1 MGDADFAD
9 TGERGADLLRM
20 AHGAPRARP
29 RKDASW
35 GGGVP
40 ANFLL
45 RQLGTRRSPL
55 SLLRRESPSRPAG
68 PDNLELRQDG
78 WDGLER
84 RRTKAKCFLGVAR
97 QTRCAT
103 RSGSAPRS
111 LVSARS
117 ASPMQSNPSRRDA
130 PTPRTNHGPWTMDHG
145 QLPDLTP
152 LSAPAP
158 GRWPWRD
165 GLERRQRQR
174 RRGAVLRRRRTGS
187 ADRMGGRRRASTSAT
202 VSRRWRRRGR

>member
-9 TGERGADLLRM
+9 TGERGADPLRV

-29 RKDASW
+29 RKESCW

-117 ASPMQSNPSRRDA
+117 ASPMQSNPIRRDA
-130 PTPRTNHGPWTMDHG
+130 PTPRTNHGPWTMDTYQTLLRFQRPRRVDGRGATGWNVGSGSGDEEQYSGDAEQG
-145 QLPDLTP
+145 QRIGWAD
-152 LSAPAP
+152 A
-158 GRWPWRD
+158 
-165 GLERRQRQR
+165 EEHRRQQ
-174 RRGAVLRRRRTGS
+174 L
-187 ADRMGGRRRASTSAT
+187 
-202 VSRRWRRRGR
+202 